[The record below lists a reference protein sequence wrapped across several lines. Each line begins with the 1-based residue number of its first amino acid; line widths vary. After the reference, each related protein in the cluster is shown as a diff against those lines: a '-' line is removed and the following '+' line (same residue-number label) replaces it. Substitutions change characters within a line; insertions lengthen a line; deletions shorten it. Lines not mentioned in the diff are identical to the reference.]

1 MKKKRTYQMV
11 KVQTVRVAE
20 LLPLLATGCI
30 VALDIAKMKM
40 VVALATIA
48 GEVVKLFQFEH
59 PTETEAFLTI
69 VKELREALGADNVKV
84 AMEPT
89 GTYGDAMR
97 HQLLGT
103 GVSVWMVSPKRTHD
117 SQELFDNVH
126 SLHDAKSAVLI
137 AKLQAMGL
145 SMQWQ
150 PPTPSRVRLRAL
162 VELRQHEQ
170 SREEICQGRLEAM
183 LARHWPE
190 FGRWIVRAWYMRRKG
205 YTEGSK
211 QRAVVAV
218 MRKLTRAMFHIAKG
232 NAFDASKLFDVRR
245 LDLDSTKAFAE
256 EARVVAPTT
265 TSATAKE
272 TTEET
277 TETES
282 KATSSEETS
291 VAASQV
297 TATTGTMERT
307 ASQETTV
314 ATAKQTSP
322 TAKQDMSE
330 QTASQETI
338 VATAKQTS
346 PIAKTAKGKKKI
358 VPEKTPAA
366 TVSETDVAASK
377 VANTT
382 ASSTEASVEAPQPA
396 AAPTSSES
404 NALPRD
410 ASD

>member
-1 MKKKRTYQMV
+1 MV
-11 KVQTVRVAE
+11 ATTLAHAGKENVEGESVV
-20 LLPLLATGCI
+20 LKYPLAGVTAAVI
-30 VALDIAKMKM
+30 VTMCDPR
-40 VVALATIA
+40 
-48 GEVVKLFQFEH
+48 QY
-59 PTETEAFLTI
+59 PTARQLEKACGMI
-69 VKELREALGADNVKV
+69 LREKSSGQTKGQLSISKRGPGLVRKVMYLFALR
-84 AMEPT
+84 M
-89 GTYGDAMR
+89 
-97 HQLLGT
+97 
-103 GVSVWMVSPKRTHD
+103 
-117 SQELFDNVH
+117 
-126 SLHDAKSAVLI
+126 I
-137 AKLQAMGL
+137 QAN
-145 SMQWQ
+145 
-150 PPTPSRVRLRAL
+150 
-162 VELRQHEQ
+162 E
-170 SREEICQGRLEAM
+170 
-183 LARHWPE
+183 
-190 FGRWIVRAWYMRRKG
+190 IVRAWYMRRKG

-272 TTEET
+272 TTE
-277 TETES
+277 TES

-314 ATAKQTSP
+314 ATEKETSP

-330 QTASQETI
+330 QTASQETT

-396 AAPTSSES
+396 AAPTSSDS